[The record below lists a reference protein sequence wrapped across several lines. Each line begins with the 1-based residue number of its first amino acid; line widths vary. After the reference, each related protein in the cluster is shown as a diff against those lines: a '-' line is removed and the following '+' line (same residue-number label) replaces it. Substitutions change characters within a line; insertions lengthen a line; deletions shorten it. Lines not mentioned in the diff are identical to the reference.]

1 MDVVLQNLISIMREY
16 SWLAPLLSLV
26 SGFLTGLTPCAIS
39 QLPLIIG
46 YVSAGSS
53 SNKAN
58 IKASIFYALG
68 ISITFTL
75 LGILAGGIGR
85 ILSAYFRYWLIFL
98 GILMI
103 FMAFETSEI
112 TSIIPTSNMI
122 SRIKNRGNLGAF
134 LIGAVSGV
142 FSSPCATPVLIFILG
157 IISSKQNILFG
168 IVMMILYSIGYS
180 MVTILAGSLVGF
192 VQSLKQSNKYE
203 KFYNLSKYSLSI
215 LMLLIG
221 FYLFYEGI

>member
-1 MDVVLQNLISIMREY
+1 MDALLQNLISIMREY
-16 SWLAPLLSLV
+16 SWLAPLLSFL

-46 YVSAGSS
+46 YVSAGST
-53 SNKAN
+53 SNRAN

-75 LGILAGGIGR
+75 LGILAGGIGQ
-85 ILSAYFRYWLIFL
+85 ILTAYFSYWLIFL

-112 TSIIPTSNMI
+112 TSFIPTSNMI
-122 SRIKNRGNLGAF
+122 GRIKSRGNLGAF
-134 LIGAVSGV
+134 LIGAVSGI
-142 FSSPCATPVLIFILG
+142 FSSPCATPVLIFILS
-157 IISSKQNILFG
+157 IISSKQNIFFG

-180 MVTILAGSLVGF
+180 MITILAGSLVGF
-192 VQSLKQSNKYE
+192 VKSLKQSKKYE
-203 KFYNLSKYSLSI
+203 KLYNISKYTLSVI
-215 LMLLIG
+215 MILIG

>member
-1 MDVVLQNLISIMREY
+1 MDVFLQNLISIMREY

-85 ILSAYFRYWLIFL
+85 ILSSYFRYWLIFL

-112 TSIIPTSNMI
+112 TSFIPTSNMI
-122 SRIKNRGNLGAF
+122 GKIKSKGNIGAF
-134 LIGAVSGV
+134 LIGAVSGI

-180 MVTILAGSLVGF
+180 MVTIMTGSLVGF

-203 KFYNLSKYSLSI
+203 KFYILSKYALSI

>member
-122 SRIKNRGNLGAF
+122 SRIKNRGHLGAF

-203 KFYNLSKYSLSI
+203 KFYNLSKYALSI

>member
-1 MDVVLQNLISIMREY
+1 MDVVLENLISIMREY
-16 SWLAPLLSLV
+16 SWLAPLLSLL

-103 FMAFETSEI
+103 LMAFETSEI

-203 KFYNLSKYSLSI
+203 KFYNLSKYALSI

>member
-85 ILSAYFRYWLIFL
+85 ILSAYFSYWLIFL

-203 KFYNLSKYSLSI
+203 KFYNLSKYALSI

>member
-203 KFYNLSKYSLSI
+203 KLYNLSKYALSI

>member
-1 MDVVLQNLISIMREY
+1 MDVVLENLISIMREY
-16 SWLAPLLSLV
+16 SWLAPLLSLL

-103 FMAFETSEI
+103 LMAFETSEI

-203 KFYNLSKYSLSI
+203 TFYNLSKYALSI

>member
-112 TSIIPTSNMI
+112 TSIIPASNMI

-203 KFYNLSKYSLSI
+203 KFYNLSKYALSI